1 MREFTEQELV
11 RRGKLAKFEEL
22 GMDTFGHVFERT
34 AFASEI
40 KDNKVRNSRRA
51 AVMSKVDE
59 TTTVDIEIKE
69 VSWRGNGKVLKWQ
82 AFARVID
89 KKGGKIKTFVGE
101 PRGNQNLALSSL
113 AKECELFEA
122 AARRAGREI
131 GTTKIS

>member
-1 MREFTEQELV
+1 
-11 RRGKLAKFEEL
+11 
-22 GMDTFGHVFERT
+22 
-34 AFASEI
+34 
-40 KDNKVRNSRRA
+40 
-51 AVMSKVDE
+51 MSKVDE

-89 KKGGKIKTFVGE
+89 KKGGKIKTYAGE

-122 AARRAGREI
+122 AARRAGREV
-131 GTTKIS
+131 GTAKIS

>member
-1 MREFTEQELV
+1 
-11 RRGKLAKFEEL
+11 
-22 GMDTFGHVFERT
+22 
-34 AFASEI
+34 
-40 KDNKVRNSRRA
+40 
-51 AVMSKVDE
+51 MSKVDE

-122 AARRAGREI
+122 AARRAGREV
-131 GTTKIS
+131 GTTKISENK